1 MDFSPPVLNLWSL
14 PCAAQAP
21 GSGFLEVRSAHAWC
35 APRCSPPPFGPGW
48 QTPEGT
54 GGTLT
59 ARSELPRFL
68 SVCPLCPLPLPP
80 QSPPTRS
87 DRASHLHNGGW
98 RTGLNVRHRFFL
110 EIRTRRMFQP
120 SNHPAGKER
129 PAPHRKWESG
139 GPASAQEWGSEP
151 GLCDPPPQPLP
162 GELCG
167 EGQSPG
173 PSSAPR
179 YLWDSPCAEACPG
192 WSVVLSVKGGAAQ
205 ISPPCLAGQTPHGF
219 PSGWDTN
226 ASGCQR

>member
-1 MDFSPPVLNLWSL
+1 M
-14 PCAAQAP
+14 
-21 GSGFLEVRSAHAWC
+21 
-35 APRCSPPPFGPGW
+35 
-48 QTPEGT
+48 
-54 GGTLT
+54 
-59 ARSELPRFL
+59 
-68 SVCPLCPLPLPP
+68 
-80 QSPPTRS
+80 
-87 DRASHLHNGGW
+87 
-98 RTGLNVRHRFFL
+98 RHHFFL

-219 PSGWDTN
+219 PLGYKCLRLPEVTWAVGTSQQSHPPLPAPPPQAVLGLCSWEGVEGWFSLCLMLTEN
-226 ASGCQR
+226 R